1 MKKITVL
8 ALAACMAFA
17 VAVPA
22 MAVEVDFSGYYRVRG
37 FMNSNISLDDRAEE
51 SEAYYDNRFRLQ
63 TVFKATDAVSVTT
76 RFDALDD
83 DVWGD
88 TNNLEGDKNEANID
102 WDRVYMTIMSDVG
115 MFMIGHQQAGVWGLD
130 FFDDDYNDDRIKY
143 TGKTGDVYFGAIIQK
158 TSEVDSESAWA
169 ADGESDA
176 DTDVYYLFGGIKQE
190 GMEAGLLA
198 TYARDTTTDAMTV
211 TKQALLPYGKFT
223 AGPLS
228 VRGEIVYEF
237 GDMDFDGSTPDTD
250 IDALSYAL
258 EGSFSLDMA
267 RLYLGWVS
275 VSGQEDGD
283 DMTMGNMTYGGLGDD
298 FNPLAIL
305 TDDLGGKMLNSKARL
320 SNIMQVDA
328 GLLPPTALSSADMV
342 ALCGVNLL
350 YAGAD
355 VAVNDKLTVAGII
368 GYAMANEDDILTG
381 TTIDDVYGTE
391 IDVTVTYQI
400 MDNLEYEATLAY
412 LMTEDLLAATKG
424 VGPNNADDNFGI
436 MHQIKASF

>member
-22 MAVEVDFSGYYRVRG
+22 MAVDVDFSGYYRVRG
-37 FMNSNISLDDRAEE
+37 FMNSNITLNDQDEQ

-76 RFDALDD
+76 RIDALDD
-83 DVWGD
+83 NVWGAQ
-88 TNNLEGDKNEANID
+88 NENDID

-143 TGKTGDVYFGAIIQK
+143 VGKTGDFYFGAIIQK
-158 TSEVDSESAWA
+158 TRETDSNVAWLN
-169 ADGESDA
+169 DGESDA
-176 DTDVYYLFGGIKQE
+176 DTDVYYLFGSLKQE
-190 GMEAGLLA
+190 GLEAGLLA
-198 TYARDTTTDAMTV
+198 AYARDTTSSSMTA

-228 VRGEIVYEF
+228 VRGEIIYEF
-237 GDMDFDGSTPDTD
+237 GEMDFDGATPDVD
-250 IDALSYAL
+250 IDTLSYAL

-298 FNPLAIL
+298 FNPLALL
-305 TDDLGGKMLNSKARL
+305 TNDLGAKMLNSKASL
-320 SNIMQVDA
+320 GNIMAVDA
-328 GLLPPTALSSADMV
+328 GMPGATLSSADVV

-355 VAVNDKLTVAGII
+355 VAVNDKLNVAGII
-368 GYAMANEDDILTG
+368 GYAMANEDDLLTG
-381 TTIDDVYGTE
+381 TGIDDVYGTE
-391 IDVTVTYQI
+391 VDVTVTYQI
-400 MDNLEYEATLAY
+400 MDNLEYQCTLAY
-412 LMTEDLLAATKG
+412 LMTEDLLAFTKS

>member
-1 MKKITVL
+1 MKKISVL

-17 VAVPA
+17 IAVPA
-22 MAVEVDFSGYYRVRG
+22 MAVDVDFSGYYRVRG
-37 FMNSNISLDDRAEE
+37 FMNSNITLNDQTEE

-83 DVWGD
+83 NVWGD
-88 TNNLEGDKNEANID
+88 QTENDID

-143 TGKTGDVYFGAIIQK
+143 VGKTGDVYFGAIIQK
-158 TSEVDSESAWA
+158 TSETDSDAAWSPSSGA
-169 ADGESDA
+169 GSDA
-176 DTDVYYLFGGIKQE
+176 DTDVYYLFGGVKQE
-190 GMEAGLLA
+190 GLEAGLLA
-198 TYARDTTTDAMTV
+198 AYARDATTPFV
-211 TKQALLPYGKFT
+211 TATQYALLPYGKFT

-237 GDMDFDGSTPDTD
+237 GEMDFDGTTPDVD
-250 IDALSYAL
+250 IDTLSYAL

-283 DMTMGNMTYGGLGDD
+283 DMTMGNMAYGGLGDD
-298 FNPLAIL
+298 FNPLALL
-305 TDDLGGKMLNSKARL
+305 TDDLGGKMLNSKADL
-320 SNIMQVDA
+320 ANIMS
-328 GLLPPTALSSADMV
+328 GGTLTSADVV
-342 ALCGVNLL
+342 ALCGVDLL

-355 VAVNDKLTVAGII
+355 VTVNDKLSVAGII

-381 TTIDDVYGTE
+381 TAIDDVYGTE

>member
-83 DVWGD
+83 NVWGD
-88 TNNLEGDKNEANID
+88 QTENDID

-143 TGKTGDVYFGAIIQK
+143 VGKTGDFYFGAIIQK
-158 TSEVDSESAWA
+158 TGEYDSESAWTV
-169 ADGESDA
+169 DGESDA

-190 GMEAGLLA
+190 DLEAGLLA
-198 TYARDTTTDAMTV
+198 VYARDASESNPLIATYGGGTA
-211 TKQALLPYGKFT
+211 TKYALLPYGKFT

-228 VRGEIVYEF
+228 VRGEVVYET
-237 GDMDFDGSTPDTD
+237 GDLDYDAAVADTD
-250 IDALSYAL
+250 ISTLSYAL

-275 VSGQEDGD
+275 VSGQDEADAVLA
-283 DMTMGNMTYGGLGDD
+283 MTGQGGEITQGNTTYGGLGDD

-305 TDDLGGKMLNSKARL
+305 TDDLGGKMLNSGGGV
-320 SNIMQVDA
+320 IYGVD
-328 GLLPPTALSSADMV
+328 
-342 ALCGVNLL
+342 LL

-355 VAVNDKLTVAGII
+355 VTVNDKLSVAGII
-368 GYAMANEDDILTG
+368 GYATANEEWAGKDDE
-381 TTIDDVYGTE
+381 YGTE

>member
-22 MAVEVDFSGYYRVRG
+22 MAVDVDFSGYYRVRG
-37 FMNSNISLDDRAEE
+37 FMNTNINLNDQMEE

-88 TNNLEGDKNEANID
+88 TNNVAGDVNEGTID

-115 MFMIGHQQAGVWGLD
+115 MFIIGKQQAGVWGLD

-143 TGKTGDVYFGAIIQK
+143 VGKTGDFYFGAIIQK
-158 TSEVDSESAWA
+158 TAETDSLA
-169 ADGESDA
+169 AIESDA
-176 DTDVYYLFGGIKQE
+176 DTDVYYLFGSLKQE
-190 GMEAGLLA
+190 GLEAGLLA
-198 TYARDTTTDAMTV
+198 AYARDASDTNALIAAYGGGTA
-211 TKQALLPYGKFT
+211 TKYALLPYGKFT

-228 VRGEIVYEF
+228 VRGEVIYET
-237 GDMDFDGSTPDTD
+237 GDLDYDAAVADTD
-250 IDALSYAL
+250 ISALSYAL
-258 EGSFSLDMA
+258 EGSFNLDMA

-275 VSGQEDGD
+275 VSGQDQTDLGLA
-283 DMTMGNMTYGGLGDD
+283 MTGQGGEITQGNTTYGGLGDD

-305 TDDLGGKMLNSKARL
+305 TDDLGGKILNSG
-320 SNIMQVDA
+320 SGVVYGVD
-328 GLLPPTALSSADMV
+328 
-342 ALCGVNLL
+342 LL

-355 VAVNDKLTVAGII
+355 VAVNDKLNVAGII
-368 GYAMANEDDILTG
+368 GYAMANEEWTGMSDD
-381 TTIDDVYGTE
+381 YGTE

-400 MDNLEYEATLAY
+400 MDNLEYECTLAY
-412 LMTEDLLAATKG
+412 LMTGDLLGEMVGSKS
-424 VGPNNADDNFGI
+424 VGPGFDNIDDNFGI

>member
-22 MAVEVDFSGYYRVRG
+22 MAVEVDFSGSYRVRG

-51 SEAYYDNRFRLQ
+51 SESYYDNRFRLQ

-76 RFDALDD
+76 RFDAMVED

-88 TNNLEGDKNEANID
+88 TNNLKDDENEANIN

-115 MFMIGHQQAGVWGLD
+115 MFMIGHQQAGVWGCD

-143 TGKTGDVYFGAIIQK
+143 VGKTGDFYFGAIIQK
-158 TSEVDSESAWA
+158 TEETDSVDAFDP
-169 ADGESDA
+169 DGESDA

-190 GMEAGLLA
+190 GLEAGLLG
-198 TYARDTTTDAMTV
+198 TYARSAVDTDMTV
-211 TKQALLPYGKFT
+211 TLQALEPYGKFT
-223 AGPLS
+223 AGPVS
-228 VRGEIVYEF
+228 VRGEIYYEF
-237 GDMDFDGSTPDTD
+237 GEMDFDGSTADVD

-275 VSGQEDGD
+275 VSGQESGD
-283 DMTMGNMTYGGLGDD
+283 DMTMGNTTYGGLGDD
-298 FNPLAIL
+298 FNPLALL
-305 TDDLGGKMLNSKARL
+305 TDDLGGKMLNSKADL
-320 SNIMQVDA
+320 ANIMS
-328 GLLPPTALSSADMV
+328 GGPFSSADVV
-342 ALCGVNLL
+342 ALCGVDLL

-355 VAVNDKLTVAGII
+355 VTVNDKLSVAGII

-381 TTIDDVYGTE
+381 TAIDDVYGTE
-391 IDVTVTYQI
+391 IDVTVKYQI
-400 MDNLEYEATLAY
+400 MDNLEYRATLAY

-436 MHQIKASF
+436 MHQIEVSF